1 MRALGRLLRL
11 SLMPSALADVAAG
24 AVLARG
30 GIDPARRE
38 LWLALGASA
47 CVYHGGMALNDWAD
61 RRADAG
67 VRPDRPI
74 PSGAIRAGAALAIAV
89 VLLVLSVALA
99 FAIDRNV
106 GVLVL
111 VLAALAAAYD
121 LAGRGPWIGPA
132 MLGACRALNLLVG
145 LQIGIVYGLG
155 ADSSG
160 VVPHAQLFALP
171 ALYFAYVFCV
181 SRVGRLED
189 APEAEVAAS
198 RAPRGWILAALAC
211 LALVPFAPRARVT
224 VFEQLDRPFEP
235 VHAWRALGIALA
247 AALVAWAI
255 AAPLRAAL
263 ATRAWS
269 RGALLACMGMLLRRL
284 LVFTAAA
291 ALAGGT
297 SGGAIVAALILCG
310 YPIAYALRRV
320 FPPS

>member
-1 MRALGRLLRL
+1 MRVLGRLLRL
-11 SLMPSALADVAAG
+11 SLAPSALADVAAG

-74 PSGAIRAGAALAIAV
+74 PSGAIAPSAALALALF
-89 VLLVLSVALA
+89 LLALGPALA
-99 FAIDRNV
+99 FAIDRHV
-106 GVLVL
+106 GALVL

-121 LAGRGPWIGPA
+121 VAGRGPWIGPA
-132 MLGACRALNLLVG
+132 ALGACRALNLLVG
-145 LQIGIVYGLG
+145 LRIGIVYGVG
-155 ADSSG
+155 AGTSG
-160 VVPHAQLFALP
+160 VVSHAALFAIP

-189 APEAEVAAS
+189 APEAEIAAS
-198 RAPRGWILAALAC
+198 RAPRAWIVAALAC
-211 LALVPFAPRARVT
+211 LALVPFAPRAHVTSFERV
-224 VFEQLDRPFEP
+224 VEGS
-235 VHAWRALGIALA
+235 RALGMPLA
-247 AALVAWAI
+247 AALVAWAL

-269 RGALLACMGMLLRRL
+269 RPALLAIMGMLLRRL

-297 SGGAIVAALILCG
+297 EGGAVVAALILCG
-310 YPIAYALRRV
+310 YPAAFALRKA